1 MYLNTLFFQ
10 LVFLYDNALKYD
22 DSFLFCVLV
31 YWKRNYPPVF
41 IYLHTPTTRDSYN
54 KKTHHILDVACSIM
68 FYMSAKIFLGICYSQ
83 CMLFDNQLSSST
95 FHYRTPYLVLFSYH
109 PLFSHPLGVC
119 GCIFFIHRFSP
130 NKDKLDP
137 HLLNVH
143 FLDTLKA

>member
-1 MYLNTLFFQ
+1 MIMLLSMMIVSFFVCLCIGNGIIHQ
-10 LVFLYDNALKYD
+10 F
-22 DSFLFCVLV
+22 S
-31 YWKRNYPPVF
+31 F
-41 IYLHTPTTRDSYN
+41 IYTPQQQGIVTT

-83 CMLFDNQLSSST
+83 CMLLDNQLSSST